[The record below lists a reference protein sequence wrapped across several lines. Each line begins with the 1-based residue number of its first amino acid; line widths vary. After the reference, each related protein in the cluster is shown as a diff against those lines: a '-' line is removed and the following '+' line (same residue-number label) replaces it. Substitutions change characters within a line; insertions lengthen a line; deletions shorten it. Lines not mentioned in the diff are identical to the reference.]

1 MKPTCAVIPAAGKG
15 TRLYPL
21 TYAVPK
27 ELLPLGPCPTI
38 QHVVADITAAGVN
51 DIVIVTAQGK
61 DAIREHFDAL
71 GERGEIDATFTYV
84 IQKEQRGLGHA
95 VHTAEAAV
103 GGRAFLVALGDDV
116 IAGSQP
122 GGFLRRMQTIFEQN
136 EADAVV
142 AVHQIEPAD
151 TVKYGIV
158 APGEASGDGIRLLDL
173 VEKPQPENAP
183 SNLAICGRYLLN
195 PVIFEYLAKQ
205 APGVGGE
212 IQITDALSNLASCG
226 GGVYACPLRDD
237 EKRLDVGD
245 LQTYYQA
252 VVELAGPILGGGAG
266 A

>member
-27 ELLPLGPCPTI
+27 ELLPLGQCPTI
-38 QHVVADITAAGVN
+38 QHVVADLAAAGVN
-51 DIVIVTAQGK
+51 DIVIVIAPGK
-61 DAIREHFDAL
+61 DAIREHFGAL
-71 GERGEIDATFTYV
+71 GERGEIEATFTYV
-84 IQKEQRGLGHA
+84 TQRDQRGLGHA
-95 VHTAEAAV
+95 VYTAEAAV
-103 GGRAFLVALGDDV
+103 GGRAFVVALGDAV
-116 IAGSQP
+116 IVGSAY
-122 GGFLRRMQTIFEQN
+122 GELLRRMQTVFEEN
-136 EADAVV
+136 DADAVV
-142 AVHQIEPAD
+142 AVQQIEPAD

-183 SNLAICGRYLLN
+183 SNLAICGRYLLK

-205 APGVGGE
+205 APGVGDE
-212 IQITDALSNLASCG
+212 IQITDALSSLASCG
-226 GGVYACPLRDD
+226 GAVYACPLRDD

-252 VVELAGPILGGGAG
+252 VVELASPLLGQ
-266 A
+266 